1 MATKVAKR
9 ESTRPTIKT
18 PQELVHIKHKITL
31 RQYKYWLLML
41 RAYREAYE
49 LGEPVSEKGFHRIQ
63 MSTIKEWLGY
73 EPVKA
78 ELREDLRAIRREE
91 IIYNA
96 LSKDGKEVQRGAG
109 FISEW
114 ELSSNWIGFKL
125 PDFLRES
132 IEQLDIKGS
141 IFQALNW
148 QVFNSFT
155 GKYEA
160 IIYKLCKDYVG
171 VRRTPVMSLQDFRE
185 YMGLKPTE
193 YPEFKDLN
201 KFIITLPL
209 AKINASEVSDIT
221 VEVVFTREQRKVAT
235 IQFLVTPK
243 QQTMLDL
250 GDDPAFR
257 FAQIPISLVD
267 QRKYLSQFSA
277 EDISASIERAN
288 QYAEEQGKLG
298 KTVNLGAIYRTAIE
312 GQWGKEQEAQR
323 ALHAQKVS
331 QVEAKKAAEQS
342 ARLTEEEKLRRDREE
357 AGLLW
362 ANFLE
367 LDEATQTAHIDSL
380 LGGKETLRQYYSK
393 YGKET
398 QAIRSLVI
406 AAVRSGELKL

>member
-1 MATKVAKR
+1 MASKIAKR
-9 ESTRPTIKT
+9 DNARPTIKT
-18 PQELVHIKHKITL
+18 PQELVHIKHKISL

-49 LGEPVSEKGFHRIQ
+49 LGDAVTDKGFHRIQ
-63 MSTIKEWLGY
+63 MTTIKEWLGY

-193 YPEFKDLN
+193 YPEFKDFN
-201 KFIITLPL
+201 KFIITLPI

-221 VEVVFTREQRKVAT
+221 VEVAFTRQMRKVAT

-257 FAQIPISLVD
+257 LAQIPVSLVD
-267 QRKYLSQFSA
+267 QRKYLAQFSA
-277 EDISASIERAN
+277 EEIQASIDRAN
-288 QYAEEQGKLG
+288 QYAAEQEKQG

-312 GQWGKEQEAQR
+312 GQWGKEQEALRTLQ
-323 ALHAQKVS
+323 AEKTTK
-331 QVEAKKAAEQS
+331 VEAKKAAEQDAIRS
-342 ARLTEEEKLRRDREE
+342 EEEQIRRDREE
-357 AGLLW
+357 GNRLW
-362 ANFLE
+362 DRFLE
-367 LDEATQTAHIDSL
+367 LEEGTQSSHIERLIGTND
-380 LGGKETLRQYYSK
+380 TLRQYYTK

-398 QAIRSLVI
+398 QVVRSLVI
-406 AAVRSGELKL
+406 KAMREQVIDV